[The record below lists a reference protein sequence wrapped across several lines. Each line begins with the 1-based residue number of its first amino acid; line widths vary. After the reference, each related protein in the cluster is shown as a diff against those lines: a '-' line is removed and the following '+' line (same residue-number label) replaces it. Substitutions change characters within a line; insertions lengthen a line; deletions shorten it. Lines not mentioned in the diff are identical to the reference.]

1 MILWDCDI
9 GILCS
14 YDFLMS
20 KHSFQNGGHF
30 LCFSILSESI
40 LNICIWLVWP
50 CPPLALLPIRHPNI
64 ISRAFRLLCNTN
76 RKPFAYFRLPT
87 LALPVR
93 LIHCCDRVCQN
104 CFLFFCFCLKVQS
117 SGKRTDANVLN
128 YHRRGNYQQRPAYNV
143 YVCNLNPQRS
153 ARRPT
158 CWTLSE
164 EPTNN
169 DVIARMLQKKRVLVT
184 TYSFCEG
191 KLGFCKVSVCQ
202 TCI

>member
-64 ISRAFRLLCNTN
+64 ISRAFRLLCNSN
-76 RKPFAYFRLPT
+76 RKPFAYFRLLLWPCPSASYIVVT
-87 LALPVR
+87 VCVR
-93 LIHCCDRVCQN
+93 SV
-104 CFLFFCFCLKVQS
+104 FYFSVSVWKF
-117 SGKRTDANVLN
+117 
-128 YHRRGNYQQRPAYNV
+128 
-143 YVCNLNPQRS
+143 NPQAS
-153 ARRPT
+153 ARTPT
-158 CWTLSE
+158 CWTITEEATNNNVLHIMFLFLICSLSE
-164 EPTNN
+164 AHGSQRAEPSAKAWIECYKTESAGY
-169 DVIARMLQKKRVLVT
+169 DILLLWRKTWLP
-184 TYSFCEG
+184 
-191 KLGFCKVSVCQ
+191 
-202 TCI
+202 